1 MKIEPFSKDE
11 AKQAQGFVDDYL
23 LFQLAH
29 ASHVLSGEFHSY
41 LKEQGV
47 KTYIW
52 RVLACLVDNPGLM
65 LTELSRRV
73 LYEQSRLTKIID
85 QMVLEGLVTKAADK
99 SDRRK
104 TALFVTEKGV
114 ELVQPLLIKAQ
125 EHEESSLAIL
135 NGRERK
141 AFKKILQKLGRLQN

>member
-1 MKIEPFSKDE
+1 MKIEPFSTGD
-11 AKQAQGFVDDYL
+11 ARQAQGFVDDYL
-23 LFQLAH
+23 LFQLAR
-29 ASHVLSGEFHSY
+29 ASHVLSGEFHNS
-41 LKEQGV
+41 LKDQGV
-47 KTYIW
+47 KIYTW

-104 TALFVTEKGV
+104 TTLFVTDKGV
-114 ELVQPLLIKAQ
+114 GIVRPLIAKAK
-125 EHEESSLAIL
+125 EHEEDSLAIL
-135 NGRERK
+135 NARERK
-141 AFKKILQKLGRLQN
+141 SFKRILMKLGRLQS